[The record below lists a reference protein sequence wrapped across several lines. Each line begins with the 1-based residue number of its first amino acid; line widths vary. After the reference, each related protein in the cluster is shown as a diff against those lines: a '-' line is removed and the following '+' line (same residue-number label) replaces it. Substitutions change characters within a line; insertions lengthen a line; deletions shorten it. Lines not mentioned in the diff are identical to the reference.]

1 MEGEILYLR
10 MFKFRYFQD
19 RGKIIVSDTPALF
32 SQSFLGRSLKSSAKM
47 NHGVFNLKTNRG
59 MTFSSQKNEKW
70 SPFLVKKKH
79 IYIYY
84 IYIYITPTIF
94 NLVSLGQRKKILF
107 LTPYRQMYSKNYKKS
122 NSYLFSMEHNIFLK
136 LIYIFIELSKMRTF

>member
-70 SPFLVKKKH
+70 SPFLVKKN
-79 IYIYY
+79 IY
-84 IYIYITPTIF
+84 YIYITPTIF

-122 NSYLFSMEHNIFLK
+122 TSHLFSMEHNIFLK
-136 LIYIFIELSKMRTF
+136 LIYIFIELSKMSS